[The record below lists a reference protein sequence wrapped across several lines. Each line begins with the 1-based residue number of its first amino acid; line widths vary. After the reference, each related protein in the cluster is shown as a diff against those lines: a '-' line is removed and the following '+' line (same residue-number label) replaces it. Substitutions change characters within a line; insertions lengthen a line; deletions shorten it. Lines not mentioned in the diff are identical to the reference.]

1 MQVVIRTAA
10 LALCGLALAAG
21 SASAGGPGPLFG
33 LVNGDGQAALTHVD
47 PLNLQPTSA
56 RVPLGVFSRAWSF
69 SADRTRLVVASS
81 HNSTLGRPSALRF
94 VDLGRMRRDGDLV
107 LAGETDRIAGTAW
120 TGGRVLALVVG
131 ERTAHVVAVD
141 PDARRVVGRVALDG
155 TVRGGAATAGGL
167 VLLLAPRER
176 IGPARLAVVDSR
188 LRVRS
193 AVLERITAGWETHG
207 SGESLRAQ
215 AQIPA
220 LAVAGGRAYVLGA
233 GGEPSAEIDLAT
245 LAVTYR
251 EERLLA
257 RAAKPA
263 KQIDQKARFTAWVGG
278 GLLAVGRQDLD
289 TLKRHAANGVSVLDV
304 RPPPMFLRGHIPGT
318 YGIWSDAPL
327 TTWAGWLI
335 PMGAPLLLVAH
346 GPRDLESAV
355 RQLIR
360 IGFDDLRG
368 HLDGGMAAW
377 ESAGLPVERV
387 PLVAL
392 WDLAA
397 KIGKPDAPVILDVRQ
412 DDEWAD
418 GHIPGAVHI
427 ENGRLP
433 WDDLPFAKDAQI
445 VVHCHA
451 GNRSTSGISV
461 LLRRGYTNVASLAG
475 GWGDWAGSGF
485 PIETG

>member
-1 MQVVIRTAA
+1 MQAVSRIAA
-10 LALCGLALAAG
+10 LVLMGLALAAG

-47 PLNLQPTSA
+47 LLNLQPTGV
-56 RVPLGVFSRAWSF
+56 RIPLGVFSRAWSF

-155 TVRGGAATAGGL
+155 TVLGGAATAGGL

-176 IGPARLAVVDSR
+176 IGPARLAVVDSK

-193 AVLERITAGWETHG
+193 AVLERITAGSETHG

-220 LAVAGGRAYVLGA
+220 LAVAAGRAYVLGA
-233 GGEPSAEIDLAT
+233 GGEPSAEVDLAT

-257 RAAKPA
+257 RAAK
-263 KQIDQKARFTAWVGG
+263 QGEGDQKARFATWLGD
-278 GLLAVGRQDLD
+278 GLLAVGRQDIEPKQGQ
-289 TLKRHAANGVSVLDV
+289 TATGVSVLNV
-304 RPPPMFLRGHIPGT
+304 RDWSLRTLDEKATSFAVGGGLVFLRDRTGVRAVGDDGRDRFRALAEWPVAEIQA
-318 YGIWSDAPL
+318 YGRRVLVQISRSSVPYVALLDFGSGRVLRTWRGQAP
-327 TTWAGWLI
+327 A
-335 PMGAPLLLVAH
+335 LLL
-346 GPRDLESAV
+346 GSA
-355 RQLIR
+355 
-360 IGFDDLRG
+360 
-368 HLDGGMAAW
+368 
-377 ESAGLPVERV
+377 
-387 PLVAL
+387 
-392 WDLAA
+392 
-397 KIGKPDAPVILDVRQ
+397 API
-412 DDEWAD
+412 
-418 GHIPGAVHI
+418 
-427 ENGRLP
+427 
-433 WDDLPFAKDAQI
+433 
-445 VVHCHA
+445 
-451 GNRSTSGISV
+451 
-461 LLRRGYTNVASLAG
+461 
-475 GWGDWAGSGF
+475 WG
-485 PIETG
+485 